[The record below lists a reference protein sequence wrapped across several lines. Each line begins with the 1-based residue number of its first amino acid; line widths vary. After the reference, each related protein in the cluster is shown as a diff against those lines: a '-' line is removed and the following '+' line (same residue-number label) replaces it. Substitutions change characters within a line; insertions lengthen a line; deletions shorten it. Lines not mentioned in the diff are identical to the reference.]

1 MITVTKNT
9 QNAKVAAEAAA
20 LAAAAAAKKSL
31 TTTSPEMR
39 AALQERIEKGEFKVR
54 DGKEGMLTQADF
66 FTLLTKELASQ
77 DPTKPVDNNEMI
89 SQMTAFSTTDGVSRL
104 NDSFNSFASSM
115 TSSQALQASSLVGR
129 SVLVE
134 DNVFGMSEGE
144 AVKGKL
150 VSDKPASSVNI
161 YVENIAGEVIQTVP
175 VGNVAAGG
183 FTFTWDG
190 QTAKGEPAAEGA
202 YRFRIVGMVDG
213 KAAEIEAMTF
223 RKVDSV
229 TLAGAGGSIIL
240 NLNGGSSMALA
251 DVVEI
256 ADGDS

>member
-1 MITVTKNT
+1 METVKGTNPLDAIRWQKEEY
-9 QNAKVAAEAAA
+9 KVAEQD
-20 LAAAAAAKKSL
+20 K
-31 TTTSPEMR
+31 
-39 AALQERIEKGEFKVR
+39 
-54 DGKEGMLTQADF
+54 GMLTQADF
-66 FTLLTKELASQ
+66 FALLTKELSNQ

-89 SQMTAFSTTDGVSRL
+89 SQMTAFSTTDGVQKL
-104 NDSFNSFASSM
+104 NTSFDSFATSM

-150 VSDKPASSVNI
+150 VSDEPASNVNI

-175 VGNVAAGG
+175 VGKVPAGG

-190 QTAKGEPAAEGA
+190 QTAAGEPAAEGA
-202 YRFRIVGMVDG
+202 YRFRIVGLVDG
-213 KAAEIEAMTF
+213 KASEIEAQTY

-229 TLAGAGGSIIL
+229 TLAGAGGNIML
-240 NLNGGSSMALA
+240 NLNGGSAMALA
-251 DVVEI
+251 DVVEVSE
-256 ADGDS
+256 GDT